1 MDFQIGSGL
10 AGLNDIGNEAE
21 DLHFHG
27 GRYGILTRKP
37 SPAWQFTLID
47 STFDGQREAAIR
59 ENEAGL
65 TLVHDEFRNVPTAIS
80 IDPRYS
86 DQLWVKDTRFENIS
100 GPAIV
105 IGNENSR
112 MTQINLE
119 GIVYRQVPVFA
130 KFRESG
136 RQLAGIGEIYQVK
149 VLSHGLTLPAL
160 GASGEIKTKY
170 DAAALKTLPP
180 ATENAIRGLP
190 PMSTWTN
197 LRALGAKGDGATNE
211 TALIQKAIAEHRVLY
226 VPSGRYVVSDTLRL
240 RSDSVLIGLH
250 PDQTQF
256 DILDSTPGFQGP
268 GAPRPLL
275 EAPRGGDNIV
285 TGIGLYTGGINTRAV
300 GAMWMAGKDSLMDDV
315 RFLGG
320 HGTTGSDG
328 KRVSPY
334 SANLAS
340 DPDPH
345 RRWDGQFPSL
355 WVTHGGGGTFANIWT
370 PDTFAQAGL
379 YVSDTDTPGRVYE
392 LSSEHHVRSEIKL
405 DQVVNWELYALQ
417 TEGEREESAS
427 APSLEISRSKN
438 ITIANYHGYRVVR
451 SYHPVL
457 YAIRVFESSD
467 IRFRNIHVDS
477 NSAMALCD
485 ESGCRQY
492 TRSSKVSYESCIFD
506 ETLRAEV
513 RDREFAWLDLTGAA
527 APAKSRAPSRVLE
540 PGATVEK
547 LAGGFYNISGAAVD
561 GSGQLYFVDNHEQRI
576 YRWSAEKKAVS
587 ILRDNPLDPVNL
599 IFDKAGNLIV
609 VSSGG
614 KGMTVYS
621 FRPDGPEDQIT
632 VLEPETSAER
642 PGMTTILP
650 VNYWVNGDFSNT
662 FSTATYEYVSLDQ
675 LFAKVVSTRKPY
687 QYVSPDRTLF
697 IPGED
702 ALIQGPPYF
711 GYKFGYIL
719 QASGLV
725 KGVPG
730 KTFYVTNE
738 SEQRTYSG
746 NVNSDGTLSGLRPFA
761 EQGGESL
768 AEDSHGNVYLAAGQV
783 FVYDSSGKPIETIA
797 VPERPLDLIFGG
809 KDQRTLYILTQSS
822 LYAVRTRP
830 GASTP
835 AIH

>member
-1 MDFQIGSGL
+1 MRQLIVLGIVLLGIVFPSCGASFYPARLDDPHAVYLTQDQFPVRGDGNADDSAAIQAAIDRVQETTGEGILFIPAGRYRVTRTIYVWPGVRVIGYGEKRPVFVLADKTPGFQEGIGYMFFFAGFAAEPAGRRRAVRGTGFSSAADASRDGSSESRRSRMPNPGTFYSAMSNIDFEIGSDNAAAVGIRFHVAQHGYLAHMDFQIGSGL

-86 DQLWVKDTRFENIS
+86 DQLWVKDARFENIS

-119 GIVYRQVPVFA
+119 GIVCRQVPVFA

-136 RQLAGIGEIYQVK
+136 SQLAGAGEIYQVK

-180 ATENAIRGLP
+180 STPNAIRGLP
-190 PMSTWTN
+190 PMATWVN
-197 LRALGAKGDGATNE
+197 LRTLGAKGDGETDE

-240 RSDSVLIGLH
+240 RPDSVLIGLH

-320 HGTTGSDG
+320 HGTNGPDG

-379 YVSDTDTPGRVYE
+379 YISDTTTPGRVYE
-392 LSSEHHVRSEIKL
+392 LSSEHHVRNEIKL
-405 DQVVNWELYALQ
+405 DQVANWELYALQ

-427 APSLEISRSKN
+427 ALSLEISRSKN
-438 ITIANYHGYRVVR
+438 ITIANYHGYRVV
-451 SYHPVL
+451 
-457 YAIRVFESSD
+457 
-467 IRFRNIHVDS
+467 
-477 NSAMALCD
+477 
-485 ESGCRQY
+485 Q
-492 TRSSKVSYESCIFD
+492 
-506 ETLRAEV
+506 
-513 RDREFAWLDLTGAA
+513 
-527 APAKSRAPSRVLE
+527 
-540 PGATVEK
+540 K
-547 LAGGFYNISGAAVD
+547 LSPC
-561 GSGQLYFVDNHEQRI
+561 S
-576 YRWSAEKKAVS
+576 
-587 ILRDNPLDPVNL
+587 LRD
-599 IFDKAGNLIV
+599 
-609 VSSGG
+609 
-614 KGMTVYS
+614 
-621 FRPDGPEDQIT
+621 
-632 VLEPETSAER
+632 
-642 PGMTTILP
+642 
-650 VNYWVNGDFSNT
+650 
-662 FSTATYEYVSLDQ
+662 
-675 LFAKVVSTRKPY
+675 
-687 QYVSPDRTLF
+687 
-697 IPGED
+697 
-702 ALIQGPPYF
+702 
-711 GYKFGYIL
+711 
-719 QASGLV
+719 
-725 KGVPG
+725 
-730 KTFYVTNE
+730 
-738 SEQRTYSG
+738 
-746 NVNSDGTLSGLRPFA
+746 
-761 EQGGESL
+761 
-768 AEDSHGNVYLAAGQV
+768 SHL
-783 FVYDSSGKPIETIA
+783 
-797 VPERPLDLIFGG
+797 
-809 KDQRTLYILTQSS
+809 
-822 LYAVRTRP
+822 
-830 GASTP
+830 
-835 AIH
+835 